1 MTIGRNGDV
10 WPIAGG
16 ASNCSGKGGPMTFS
30 RGTCAKDS
38 GNTALV
44 NVEVN
49 NDGVGGAWS
58 VKCVDSYF
66 ALSNAVNA
74 YLDNL
79 PTDIT
84 SHALGDGSGYTDR
97 KIDPATANA
106 VQGPWRPR
114 SVNSSGT
121 WSLPDMRAECQRRA
135 GAPPQEDDM
144 TDEQAAQLNSLYLS
158 LTQSID
164 PNQVVDPGG
173 APLNVPWAVAWSWMY
188 LTGSIDQKLTE
199 IIHRLDTL
207 EGERS

>member
-1 MTIGRNGDV
+1 MWHHAASSNNTSDEACVNYQVRGNPDNPVGNMTIGRNGDV

-58 VKCVDSYF
+58 
-66 ALSNAVNA
+66 
-74 YLDNL
+74 
-79 PTDIT
+79 
-84 SHALGDGSGYTDR
+84 
-97 KIDPATANA
+97 
-106 VQGPWRPR
+106 GPWRPR